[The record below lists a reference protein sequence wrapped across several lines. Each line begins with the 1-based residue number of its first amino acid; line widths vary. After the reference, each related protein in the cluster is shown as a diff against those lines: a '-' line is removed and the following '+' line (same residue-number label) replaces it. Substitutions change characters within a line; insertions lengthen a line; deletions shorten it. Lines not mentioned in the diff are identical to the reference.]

1 MSTTKGHFQKAAPM
15 IEEILASK
23 AQAQTDHTNES
34 PTAPLSNSVDIEQGA
49 FAVPVDTLV
58 DLWLLRFGHDWVKV
72 LPLMRDEFFWD
83 AHNRL
88 VQLGHLEKHYLT
100 DRATYVCRK
109 PK

>member
-15 IEEILASK
+15 IEEIFASK
-23 AQAQTDHTNES
+23 AQAQTEHTNES
-34 PTAPLSNSVDIEQGA
+34 PTADIEQGA